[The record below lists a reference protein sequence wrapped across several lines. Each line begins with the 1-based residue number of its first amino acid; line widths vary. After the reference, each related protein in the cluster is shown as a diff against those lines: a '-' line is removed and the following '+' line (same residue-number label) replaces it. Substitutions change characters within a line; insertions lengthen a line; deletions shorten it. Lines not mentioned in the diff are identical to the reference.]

1 MRKFGYILTFVSLM
15 LLFGTV
21 GSIEHNIMPL
31 AEGMVQSIVCL
42 ALMVVGARIIK
53 KCEEKEEDEIND

>member
-21 GSIEHNIMPL
+21 GSIEHNTMPL
-31 AEGMVQSIVCL
+31 GEGMVHCIVCL

-53 KCEEKEEDEIND
+53 KYEENENE

>member
-21 GSIEHNIMPL
+21 GNIEHNIMPL

-42 ALMVVGARIIK
+42 ALMVVGGRIIK
-53 KCEEKEEDEIND
+53 KYEENENE

>member
-21 GSIEHNIMPL
+21 GNIEHNIMPL
-31 AEGMVQSIVCL
+31 GEGMVHCIVYL
-42 ALMVVGARIIK
+42 ALMVVGARIINK
-53 KCEEKEEDEIND
+53 YEENENE

>member
-1 MRKFGYILTFVSLM
+1 MRKFGYIITFVPLM
-15 LLFGTV
+15 LLFGIV

-31 AEGMVQSIVCL
+31 AEGMVQSIVYL

-53 KCEEKEEDEIND
+53 KYEENENE

>member
-21 GSIEHNIMPL
+21 GSMEHGLMPL

-53 KCEEKEEDEIND
+53 KYEENENE